1 MNYFTHEDDR
11 PVYFNMS
18 CGALTTKPKN
28 GEPQSGKSQFGNLIA
43 VFYYWD
49 DYADPAKNI
58 KPGYRAEIHLRNPG
72 NEQKDVAPYTAV
84 IRAKAP
90 QTATWMLASY
100 LPNVKPGDMVR
111 IEVSGGSENEKVTT
125 VFLKRPDANGAW
137 VNVPRVEMP
146 ADLTQRHEKAE
157 ALYRTH
163 PAFTE
168 RGASPAKVTKDE
180 EEYDPFA
187 EE

>member
-1 MNYFTHEDDR
+1 MNYFQHEDDR

-18 CGALTTKPKN
+18 CGALTHKPKN
-28 GEPQSGKSQFGNLIA
+28 GEPQSGKSQIGHLTA
-43 VFYYWD
+43 VYYYWD
-49 DYADPAKNI
+49 AFEDKARNI
-58 KPGYRAEIHLRNPG
+58 QPGYRVEIHIRNPG
-72 NEQKDVAPYTAV
+72 NEAKDIAPYTAV

-100 LPNVKPGDMVR
+100 LPNVKPGDLVK
-111 IEVSGGSENEKVTT
+111 IEVSGGSENDKVTT
-125 VFLKRPDANGAW
+125 VFLKRPDASGAW

-146 ADLTQRHEKAE
+146 ADLTERHKKAE
-157 ALYRTH
+157 AVYRTH

-168 RGASPAKVTKDE
+168 RGSSPQAVTREE